1 MLYTVTGRRAA
12 RATAAFA
19 VAVLFLTACGSGSGG
34 GGGDSTGGGPGE
46 VTLAGAY
53 GRTTVPVTDEKVWA
67 LDPRTAT
74 ELLAIGVTPT
84 HVGRSTHKGDAAF
97 QAQERLLADEGIE
110 LVEPDKVELVLE
122 AGPSVI
128 IGEQSLSSDELA
140 EELKK
145 IAPVLITRATAS
157 WEENLRLLGRAT
169 GRGERAGSV
178 IEHLDRETTATRR
191 DIEEAGLAGETV
203 SLMSACGEGNFCAYG
218 SGRTAGP
225 VLTDLGF
232 KRPSAHGQDRTGV
245 TYGYTSVSEEKLGEL
260 VAPIVFVLSGS
271 VQYGAPDPLDNPLFE
286 VGDARTGVVDFAA
299 WYGSGS
305 FDVSWVLNDIRAV
318 LLDDGTVTDQVSGVE
333 LFEELRKA
341 GA

>member
-19 VAVLFLTACGSGSGG
+19 VAVLFLTACGSGPGG
-34 GGGDSTGGGPGE
+34 EDSADGPGE

-84 HVGRSTHKGDAAF
+84 HVGRSRHKGDAAF

-122 AGPSVI
+122 AGPSVV
-128 IGEQSLSSDELA
+128 IGEQSLSSDELV
-140 EELKK
+140 EELTK
-145 IAPVLITRATAS
+145 IAPVLITRAAAS

-169 GRGERAGSV
+169 GRDDRAASV
-178 IEHLDRETTATRR
+178 IGHLDQEVTATRR
-191 DIEEAGLAGETV
+191 DIEKAGLAGRTV

-232 KRPSAHGQDRTGV
+232 KRPSAHGQDRTGLG
-245 TYGYTSVSEEKLGEL
+245 YGYTNVSEEKLGEL

-286 VGDARTGVVDFAA
+286 VGDARTGAVDFAA

-318 LLDDGTVTDQVSGVE
+318 LLGDGAVTDQVSGVE